1 VKTWYE
7 QVIFM
12 MHDIVVDELER
23 HLSGGGVYKNASRA
37 FYAHLDVCAGCR
49 AEVAEMDDLSMLL
62 RELRWDPDNAAENA
76 EETAGNGAGYKA
88 QALPQPS
95 LGFYNHI
102 RYRILEKQQKEA
114 WGLFSPEA
122 AFFRRIA
129 FASLLLLA
137 GLGSFLVTRES
148 SFSGMDAA
156 AIMAQHDPAAVHTEA
171 SDRDR
176 MLVTLATWHQ

>member
-1 VKTWYE
+1 
-7 QVIFM
+7 M

-23 HLSGGGVYKNASRA
+23 HLSGGGVYKNASRD

-62 RELRWDPDNAAENA
+62 RELRWDAENAAEHA
-76 EETAGNGAGYKA
+76 AGNAA
-88 QALPQPS
+88 QSLPEPS

-102 RYRILEKQQKEA
+102 RYRILEKQQKGA

>member
-1 VKTWYE
+1 
-7 QVIFM
+7 M

-49 AEVAEMDDLSMLL
+49 AEVAEMDGLSMLL
-62 RELRWDPDNAAENA
+62 RELRWDPENAAGNAAEQG
-76 EETAGNGAGYKA
+76 TGA

-156 AIMAQHDPAAVHTEA
+156 AIMAQHDPAAVHSDA

-176 MLVTLATWHQ
+176 MLVTLATWHE

>member
-1 VKTWYE
+1 
-7 QVIFM
+7 

-23 HLSGGGVYKNASRA
+23 HLSGGGVYRNASRA
-37 FYAHLDVCAGCR
+37 FYAHLDACAGCR
-49 AEVAEMDDLSMLL
+49 AEVAEMDDLSTLL
-62 RELRWDPDNAAENA
+62 RELRCNPENAAEQA
-76 EETAGNGAGYKA
+76 DGYSSEYAG
-88 QALPQPS
+88 QAFPQPS
-95 LGFYNHI
+95 LGFYSRV

-122 AFFRRIA
+122 TFFRRVA

-156 AIMAQHDPAAVHTEA
+156 AIMAQHDPAAVHSEA